1 MSVQSLAFLA
11 FLTVTVCVCRLLPK
25 ERTWVLLAAS
35 LVFYLW
41 GGAPA
46 ALLGCGLLA
55 VSSFVSYLA
64 ANTLRKHRRK
74 SVLLA
79 VVCYHIAVLGV
90 FKYTGF
96 FTGGAVRMPFVPL
109 GISFFTFQQI
119 WYLREVYA
127 GTFSQV
133 HTPAEYLTYSFFFP
147 TVSSGPI
154 LKPGNF
160 FPQLRE
166 TSPLPQD
173 TAAGL
178 YAIGLGLAK
187 KVLLADNLGVLV
199 NNGWGSLSE
208 LTALTAWC
216 VILGYTLQL
225 YFDFSGYCDLT
236 AGCARLLGL
245 RLPINFDS
253 PYRSLSVAE
262 FWKRWHMTLTAFL
275 RENEI
280 GRAFPWAAAERAGG
294 VHT

>member
-46 ALLGCGLLA
+46 ALWGCGLLA

-79 VVCYHIAVLGV
+79 VVCYHIAVLGI

-133 HTPAEYLTYSFFFP
+133 PTPAEYLTYSFFFP

-199 NNGWGSLSE
+199 NNGWGQPL
-208 LTALTAWC
+208 
-216 VILGYTLQL
+216 
-225 YFDFSGYCDLT
+225 
-236 AGCARLLGL
+236 
-245 RLPINFDS
+245 
-253 PYRSLSVAE
+253 
-262 FWKRWHMTLTAFL
+262 
-275 RENEI
+275 
-280 GRAFPWAAAERAGG
+280 
-294 VHT
+294 

>member
-46 ALLGCGLLA
+46 ALWGCGLLA

-79 VVCYHIAVLGV
+79 VVCYHIAVLGI

-133 HTPAEYLTYSFFFP
+133 PTPAEYLTYSFFFP
-147 TVSSGPI
+147 TVSSGP
-154 LKPGNF
+154 
-160 FPQLRE
+160 
-166 TSPLPQD
+166 S
-173 TAAGL
+173 
-178 YAIGLGLAK
+178 
-187 KVLLADNLGVLV
+187 
-199 NNGWGSLSE
+199 
-208 LTALTAWC
+208 
-216 VILGYTLQL
+216 
-225 YFDFSGYCDLT
+225 
-236 AGCARLLGL
+236 
-245 RLPINFDS
+245 
-253 PYRSLSVAE
+253 
-262 FWKRWHMTLTAFL
+262 
-275 RENEI
+275 
-280 GRAFPWAAAERAGG
+280 
-294 VHT
+294 

>member
-41 GGAPA
+41 GGAPS
-46 ALLGCGLLA
+46 ALWGCGLLA

-74 SVLLA
+74 SSPSCRRLLSHRRA
-79 VVCYHIAVLGV
+79 GCVQVHWLFHRRRGTDALRALGYQLFHLPADLV
-90 FKYTGF
+90 SS
-96 FTGGAVRMPFVPL
+96 GGLCR
-109 GISFFTFQQI
+109 
-119 WYLREVYA
+119 
-127 GTFSQV
+127 TFSQV
-133 HTPAEYLTYSFFFP
+133 PTPAEYLTYSFFFP

-173 TAAGL
+173 TGRRSDTPPSR
-178 YAIGLGLAK
+178 LAK

-199 NNGWGSLSE
+199 NNGWG
-208 LTALTAWC
+208 
-216 VILGYTLQL
+216 QP
-225 YFDFSGYCDLT
+225 F
-236 AGCARLLGL
+236 
-245 RLPINFDS
+245 
-253 PYRSLSVAE
+253 
-262 FWKRWHMTLTAFL
+262 
-275 RENEI
+275 
-280 GRAFPWAAAERAGG
+280 
-294 VHT
+294 